1 MPVRCQNGLKTC
13 TTVMCMKE
21 NMHAVVVQ
29 ALCDRHITFP
39 VRYWTLFYEFS
50 MLSASVTFDSLEHVS
65 FVGQSAFK
73 TVSKH
78 VKL

>member
-1 MPVRCQNGLKTC
+1 MSKKAYSNG
-13 TTVMCMKE
+13 
-21 NMHAVVVQ
+21 AVTQ